1 MASGARADGEVQ
13 SGSVA
18 PRLFGLRGQSMGV
31 EPFSF
36 LPQSQSEAGDLA
48 CQVETGLVPSAPL
61 IEALLVKRMQETGR
75 PGGRQG
81 GALKDLLQ
89 LAVVL
94 GVQTP
99 DARGSLAADDLAA
112 DDLVLPGVARDQ
124 TQAGIRPQLPFG
136 AKAKRGAQ
144 ESQQE
149 SGPHRPDARHGAEE

>member
-1 MASGARADGEVQ
+1 
-13 SGSVA
+13 
-18 PRLFGLRGQSMGV
+18 
-31 EPFSF
+31 
-36 LPQSQSEAGDLA
+36 
-48 CQVETGLVPSAPL
+48 
-61 IEALLVKRMQETGR
+61 MQETGR

-149 SGPHRPDARHGAEE
+149 SGPHRPDARRSEEHTSELQSLAYLVCR

>member
-1 MASGARADGEVQ
+1 MRPHA
-13 SGSVA
+13 
-18 PRLFGLRGQSMGV
+18 
-31 EPFSF
+31 
-36 LPQSQSEAGDLA
+36 
-48 CQVETGLVPSAPL
+48 L

-149 SGPHRPDARHGAEE
+149 SGPHRPDARHGAEEGVSRITSGFGPQRLASPFPQLL

>member
-1 MASGARADGEVQ
+1 
-13 SGSVA
+13 
-18 PRLFGLRGQSMGV
+18 
-31 EPFSF
+31 
-36 LPQSQSEAGDLA
+36 
-48 CQVETGLVPSAPL
+48 
-61 IEALLVKRMQETGR
+61 MQETGR

-124 TQAGIRPQLPFG
+124 TQAGIRSMKGDVKRKHFPADGGSWISLASRPCAMESRRSGRRLELDIHAVPLMPTEPGRMQAAGLGLPTMVLSET
-136 AKAKRGAQ
+136 RGLWLCGVVRGWPRV
-144 ESQQE
+144 S
-149 SGPHRPDARHGAEE
+149 PRPAREFARGV

>member
-1 MASGARADGEVQ
+1 
-13 SGSVA
+13 
-18 PRLFGLRGQSMGV
+18 
-31 EPFSF
+31 
-36 LPQSQSEAGDLA
+36 
-48 CQVETGLVPSAPL
+48 
-61 IEALLVKRMQETGR
+61 MQETGR

-124 TQAGIRPQLPFG
+124 TQAGIRPLLPDVEREHSAAHRGRRISLAYRPCAMQSRRSGRRLELDIHAVQLIPTEPG
-136 AKAKRGAQ
+136 RMQAAGLGLPTMVLSETRGLWLCGVVRGWPRV
-144 ESQQE
+144 S
-149 SGPHRPDARHGAEE
+149 PRPAREFARGV